1 MTSDTKESKKIERK
15 KFFMYSGAAALG
27 IFAIIKNPFKL
38 LGIGRDKTGD
48 KKPELYSGE
57 IKITQNPNAVT
68 RNISRNISR
77 NTGRN
82 TTKLNNG

>member
-1 MTSDTKESKKIERK
+1 MTSVTKESKKIERK

-27 IFAIIKNPFKL
+27 IYALLKNPFKL
-38 LGIGRDKTGD
+38 LGSDSNKTGD
-48 KKPELYSGE
+48 KKSELYSGK

-68 RNISRNISR
+68 RN
-77 NTGRN
+77 TGRN